1 MGITIR
7 HKALVFILVMVMALG
22 LVLPAHADIDDYY
35 DDLESI
41 NEQLEEMKENR
52 KQTKSELDRLRDLLD
67 DLDREMYKAEEE
79 LKDLEDKILAMEE
92 KIAEQEKLIAEVEA
106 SIAETEEYLA
116 IQTEYLEQRLCAMY
130 KNGSVSYLEVLFSAS
145 SFSDFLSRFGFI
157 RLLIESDTELV
168 AEIEATKASLEAD
181 KELLA
186 EELSLQVQ
194 RHAELD
200 AARAKAEED
209 KSQLNAKTLRYE
221 ELKEEV
227 QAELAKQNKGIA
239 SMEEDQKQIEAEIK
253 RLLELERVRA
263 GNPPSFLT
271 WPVLG
276 FDRVPYNITSPYGW
290 RIHPIRKVWQ
300 FHPGIDIARY
310 NRRGESIGGKPI
322 VAAAS
327 GTVDFVRSY
336 DGGGYGIYVLIS
348 HGGGYQTLYAHMR
361 YTTVKKGQ
369 VVTIGQQIGVV
380 GTTGS
385 STGNHLHFELWVMGE
400 KKNPVEFE
408 YK

>member
-1 MGITIR
+1 MANKNR
-7 HKALVFILVMVMALG
+7 YKALVFVIVAVLALG
-22 LVLPAHADIDDYY
+22 FVLPAHADIDDYY
-35 DDLESI
+35 DDLGSV
-41 NEQLEEMKENR
+41 NEQLDEMKENR
-52 KQTKSELDRLRDLLD
+52 KLTKSKLEQLRDLLE
-67 DLDREMYKAEEE
+67 DLDRDMYKAEEE
-79 LKDLEDKILAMEE
+79 LDELVRRIGEMEE
-92 KIAEQEKLIAEVEA
+92 QIAEQEKRIAEVEA
-106 SIAETEEYLA
+106 SIAQTEEYLA
-116 IQTEYLEQRLCAMY
+116 IQTEFLEQRLCAMY
-130 KNGSVSYLEVLFSAS
+130 KNGTVSYLEVLFSAS

-168 AEIEATKASLEAD
+168 AEIEATKADLEAD

-200 AARAKAEED
+200 AARTKAEED
-209 KSQLNAKTLRYE
+209 KAQLNAKTLRYE
-221 ELKEEV
+221 EIKEEV
-227 QAELAKQNKGIA
+227 QAELATQNKGIA
-239 SMEEDQKQIEAEIK
+239 SLEEEQKQIEAEIK

-263 GNPPSFLT
+263 GDPPSFFE

-276 FDRVPYNITSPYGW
+276 FDRVPYNITSAYGW

-300 FHPGIDIARY
+300 FHPGIDIARF
-310 NRRGESIGGKPI
+310 NRQGQSIGGKPI

-336 DGGGYGIYVLIS
+336 DGGGYGIYVIIS

-385 STGNHLHFELWVMGE
+385 STGNHLHFEVWVMGE
-400 KKNPVEFE
+400 KKNPVGFE

>member
-1 MGITIR
+1 
-7 HKALVFILVMVMALG
+7 
-22 LVLPAHADIDDYY
+22 
-35 DDLESI
+35 
-41 NEQLEEMKENR
+41 
-52 KQTKSELDRLRDLLD
+52 
-67 DLDREMYKAEEE
+67 
-79 LKDLEDKILAMEE
+79 
-92 KIAEQEKLIAEVEA
+92 
-106 SIAETEEYLA
+106 
-116 IQTEYLEQRLCAMY
+116 
-130 KNGSVSYLEVLFSAS
+130 
-145 SFSDFLSRFGFI
+145 
-157 RLLIESDTELV
+157 
-168 AEIEATKASLEAD
+168 
-181 KELLA
+181 
-186 EELSLQVQ
+186 
-194 RHAELD
+194 
-200 AARAKAEED
+200 
-209 KSQLNAKTLRYE
+209 
-221 ELKEEV
+221 
-227 QAELAKQNKGIA
+227 
-239 SMEEDQKQIEAEIK
+239 
-253 RLLELERVRA
+253 LLELERVRA

-271 WPVLG
+271 WPVPG
-276 FDRVPYNITSPYGW
+276 FDRVPYNITSSYGW